1 MARAAKRLSARTV
14 QTVSEP
20 GLHADGDGLYLS
32 VSKSGAK
39 SWRFI
44 FQWHGKR
51 KEMGLGKLSA
61 VSLADARQAANQA
74 RAMVA
79 QDLDPIAVREAER
92 AKNSNQTFGQ
102 FADAL
107 VDDLAPGFRNA
118 KHLAQWRMTLKTYA
132 APLRN
137 KRLDDI
143 DTRDVLAVL
152 KPIWQEKP
160 ETAVRLRGRIER
172 VLDAA
177 KAQGLRT
184 GENPARWR
192 GHLDKLL
199 PKRKKLTRGHHA
211 AMPYKDLPR
220 FVAALRA
227 NESLSALALEWCILT
242 ATRSGETLNA
252 SWSEIDREAKV
263 WTIPAQRMKAGK
275 EHRVPLTRR
284 MLEILDRLALLR
296 PDDGFLFPGN
306 KAGRPLSGMAMAM
319 QMRRMEQGGY
329 TVHGFRSSFRDWA
342 AEETSYPREIAE
354 AVLAHAVGDLTER
367 AYRRGDALERRR
379 DLMEAWGNAC
389 NRVGSNLYVVAG

>member
-1 MARAAKRLSARTV
+1 V
-14 QTVSEP
+14 QTVTEA

-39 SWRFI
+39 SWRYI

-61 VSLADARQAANQA
+61 VSLADAREAASQA
-74 RAMVA
+74 RATVA
-79 QDLDPIAVREAER
+79 RGINPIAAREAER
-92 AKNSNQTFGQ
+92 AKNSNQTFGT
-102 FADAL
+102 FADEL

-132 APLRN
+132 APLRG

-143 DTRDVLAVL
+143 ETPDVLSVL

-199 PKRKKLTRGHHA
+199 PKRQKLTRGHHA
-211 AMPYKDLPR
+211 AMPYKELPD
-220 FVAALRA
+220 FVSVLRE
-227 NESLSALALEWCILT
+227 NENLSALALEWCILT

-252 SWSEIDREAKV
+252 SWLEIDRTAKI

-275 EHRVPLTRR
+275 EHRVPLTKRIS
-284 MLEILDRLALLR
+284 EILDKLALLR
-296 PDDGFLFPGN
+296 RDDDYLFPGN
-306 KAGRPLSGMAMAM
+306 KKGRPLSGMSMAM
-319 QMRRMEQGGY
+319 QMRRMGRGDY

-342 AEETSYPREIAE
+342 AEETGYPREIAE
-354 AVLAHAVGDLTER
+354 AALAHAVGDMTER

-379 DLMEAWGNAC
+379 EMMEAWNNAC
-389 NRVGSNLYVVAG
+389 NRAGSNLYVVGG

>member
-1 MARAAKRLSARTV
+1 M
-14 QTVSEP
+14 
-20 GLHADGDGLYLS
+20 HADGDGLYLS

-143 DTRDVLAVL
+143 ETRDVLAVL

-199 PKRKKLTRGHHA
+199 PKRQKLTRGHHA

-252 SWSEIDREAKV
+252 SWSEIDRDAKV

-275 EHRVPLTRR
+275 EHRVPLKRR
-284 MLEILDRLALLR
+284 MLEILDRLELLR
-296 PDDGFLFPGN
+296 RDDGFLFPGN

-319 QMRRMEQGGY
+319 QMRRMGQGGY

-354 AVLAHAVGDLTER
+354 AALAHAVGDMTER

-379 DLMEAWGNAC
+379 ELMEAWESSISVNPKIIRRA
-389 NRVGSNLYVVAG
+389 R

>member
-14 QTVSEP
+14 QTVTEA

-61 VSLADARQAANQA
+61 VSLADAREAANQA
-74 RAMVA
+74 RASVA
-79 QDLDPIAVREAER
+79 RGINPIAARELER
-92 AKNSNQTFGQ
+92 AKSSNQTFGV
-102 FADAL
+102 FADEL
-107 VDDLAPGFRNA
+107 VDDLAPGFRNE
-118 KHLAQWRMTLKTYA
+118 KHLAQWRMTLTVYA
-132 APLRN
+132 APLRG

-143 DTRDVLAVL
+143 ETSDVLAVL
-152 KPIWQEKP
+152 KPIWQKKP

-177 KAQGLRT
+177 KAKGLRA

-199 PKRKKLTRGHHA
+199 PKPQKLKRGHHA
-211 AMPYKDLPR
+211 AMPYKDLPD
-220 FVAALRA
+220 FVSALREK
-227 NESLSALALEWCILT
+227 ESLSALALEWCILT

-252 SWSEIDREAKV
+252 SWREIDRELRV
-263 WTIPAQRMKAGK
+263 WTIPAERMKAGK
-275 EHRVPLTRR
+275 EHRVPLTKR
-284 MLEILDRLALLR
+284 MLEILEKLALLR
-296 PDDGFLFPGN
+296 RDDDHLFPGN
-306 KAGRPLSGMAMAM
+306 KKDRSLSGNAMPKQM
-319 QMRRMEQGGY
+319 QRMGQGEF

-342 AEETSYPREIAE
+342 AEETGFPREIAE
-354 AVLAHAVGDLTER
+354 AALAHAVGDLTER

-379 DLMEAWGNAC
+379 ELMEAWGRAIEGTASNVVSM
-389 NRVGSNLYVVAG
+389 VG

>member
-1 MARAAKRLSARTV
+1 MA
-14 QTVSEP
+14 EP

-32 VSKSGAK
+32 VSKTGAK

-44 FQWHGKR
+44 FQWHGRR

-61 VSLADARQAANQA
+61 VSLADAREAANQA

-79 QDLDPIAVREAER
+79 KGENPITFREAER
-92 AKNSNQTFGQ
+92 AKNSNQTFGA
-102 FADAL
+102 FADGL
-107 VDDLAPGFRNA
+107 IEDLAPGFRNA
-118 KHLAQWRMTLKTYA
+118 KHLAQWRMTLSTYA
-132 APLRN
+132 APLRS

-199 PKRKKLTRGHHA
+199 PKRLKLTRGHHA
-211 AMPYKDLPR
+211 AMPYKDLPS
-220 FVAALRA
+220 FMAALRA
-227 NESLSALALEWCILT
+227 NESLSALALEWCVLT

-252 SWSEIDREAKV
+252 SWAEIDLEAKV

-275 EHRVPLTRR
+275 EHRVPLTSR
-284 MLEILDRLALLR
+284 MLEILERLALVR
-296 PDDGFLFPGN
+296 QGGDYLFPGN
-306 KAGRPLSGMAMAM
+306 KKGKPLSGMAMAM
-319 QMRRMEQGGY
+319 QMRRMGYGDY

-342 AEETSYPREIAE
+342 AEETSFPREIAE
-354 AVLAHAVGDLTER
+354 AALAHAVGDMTER

-379 DLMEAWGNAC
+379 DLMTAWFTHCKATSKMN
-389 NRVGSNLYVVAG
+389 